1 MMQSCRMSLLEA
13 AANVVIG
20 YVLAVMTQIA
30 VFPLF
35 GLWPTLKENLALG
48 AVFTGVSLLR
58 TYCVRRAFENWRL
71 RLERQCAA
79 GS

>member
-1 MMQSCRMSLLEA
+1 MQSRRMSLLEA

-30 VFPLF
+30 VFPLL

-48 AVFTGVSLLR
+48 AVFTGVSLFR
-58 TYCVRRAFENWRL
+58 SYCVRRVFENWRL
-71 RLERQCAA
+71 RLERQSAT

>member
-1 MMQSCRMSLLEA
+1 MMQSRRMSLLEA
-13 AANVVIG
+13 VANVVIG

-30 VFPLF
+30 VFPML
-35 GLWPTLKENLALG
+35 GLWPSLGENLALG

-58 TYCVRRAFENWRL
+58 SYCVRRAFENWRL
-71 RLERQCAA
+71 GHERQSAA

>member
-1 MMQSCRMSLLEA
+1 MQSRRMSLLEA
-13 AANVVIG
+13 VANVVIG

-30 VFPLF
+30 VFPMF
-35 GLWPTLKENLALG
+35 GLWPTLKENLVLG

-58 TYCVRRAFENWRL
+58 SYCVRRVFENWRL
-71 RLERQCAA
+71 RLERQSAA

>member
-1 MMQSCRMSLLEA
+1 MMQSRGMSLLEA
-13 AANVVIG
+13 VANVVIG

-35 GLWPTLKENLALG
+35 GLWPTLKENLTLG

-58 TYCVRRAFENWRL
+58 SYCVRRAFENRRL
-71 RLERQCAA
+71 RLERQSAA